1 MAILPED
8 DSFKRFSFYFI
19 SKESFFREGPTLL
32 EFLMKGDTQFWET
45 VEVFECRPPFPGHAL
60 TKTNLGTHCK
70 MHLQKKYYQAN
81 A

>member
-32 EFLMKGDTQFWET
+32 EFLVKGDTQFW
-45 VEVFECRPPFPGHAL
+45 RL
-60 TKTNLGTHCK
+60 W
-70 MHLQKKYYQAN
+70 KYLNVILLSLAMC
-81 A
+81 

>member
-45 VEVFECRPPFPGHAL
+45 VEVFECRPPFPRN
-60 TKTNLGTHCK
+60 T
-70 MHLQKKYYQAN
+70 LQDASAKKYYEAN